1 MKLLKHIIR
10 AGALG
15 ALLLTT
21 AAVQAQQVS
30 LKVFVWNVLSFER
43 VDKSGEAAGFP
54 VGEHLA
60 LIKAQNP
67 DIVCL
72 NEFETG
78 TSRMGKEK
86 MAELAT
92 ELGMY
97 SYYVMS
103 YPKDVGY
110 YGNVILSKYP
120 ILNSGSKLFTYENAQ
135 GPGNYQFNSGWQMNY
150 YGSDQRSIGY
160 VDILVPTSDTDGRIV
175 RIACTHFDHV
185 AGQATIQQPEAIE
198 FLQLENPPYPTLL
211 MGDLNTSFTNSLNQ
225 MNKLGELAFV
235 SWVDHIICFPK
246 GAWTWK
252 DGQSVSSGALS
263 DHNAAKATVELK

>member
-1 MKLLKHIIR
+1 MKVMKHIIR
-10 AGALG
+10 AGALC

-21 AAVQAQQVS
+21 AAAEAQQIS

-43 VDKSGEAAGFP
+43 TDDSGSEAGFP
-54 VGEHLA
+54 VDEHLA

-92 ELGMY
+92 ALGMY
-97 SYYVMS
+97 SYYIMS
-103 YPKDVGY
+103 YPKDEGY

-120 ILNSGSKLFTYENAQ
+120 ILNSASKLYTYENAQ

-150 YGSDQRSIGY
+150 YGSDQRSVGY
-160 VDILVPTSDTDGRIV
+160 ADILVPTSDSDGRIV

-185 AGQATIQQPEAIE
+185 AGQKTIQQPEAIE
-198 FLQLENPPYPTLL
+198 FLGLENPPYPTLL
-211 MGDLNTSFTNSLNQ
+211 LGDLNTSFSNLTQ
-225 MNKLGELAFV
+225 MGALGELVFV

-252 DGQSVSSGALS
+252 DGQSVNSGVLS